1 MADKLLDL
9 SSFGKLGPN
18 QVVKDAKTIVSKEP
32 KVIKRGVIDVVE
44 DFSEGFSTAAEMAS
58 DYVAVAAGKAYEAL
72 PEMDDVLET
81 ASSIGSS
88 VKDAVRTKKTSF
100 GKNVEG
106 AMQFGKALTSTPV
119 ATMLD
124 DIFLP
129 NLGRTI
135 TEKDFSPEATEILR
149 RMALDNNLKAGQSMD
164 ISYTDFNKYGAN
176 LSARMTSGTNENVG
190 GIVGKLA
197 DIKPADEVK
206 MTLGEA
212 KITVDD
218 DGNIQV
224 IDQYDFNSW
233 VNYGEGP
240 DAKGKYKELKSEE
253 FEGSGISLF
262 EAIKDTVENAPS
274 HYQMA
279 RNLAFLFGSRDY
291 EDDSKDTG
299 RQVLINL
306 GKL

>member
-1 MADKLLDL
+1 MADKALDF

-18 QVVKDAKTIVSKEP
+18 QVVKGVKSSLNEGTVLKD
-32 KVIKRGVIDVVE
+32 IKRGVIDLAE
-44 DFSEGFSTAAEMAS
+44 DFSEGFSTAAEMAGDFISGAEVS
-58 DYVAVAAGKAYEAL
+58 DTTPIQGEV
-72 PEMDDVLET
+72 PE
-81 ASSIGSS
+81 G
-88 VKDAVRTKKTSF
+88 TKKTSF

-106 AMQFGKALTSTPV
+106 AVQFGKALTSTPV

-197 DIKPADEVK
+197 DITPADEVK

-253 FEGSGISLF
+253 FEESGISLF